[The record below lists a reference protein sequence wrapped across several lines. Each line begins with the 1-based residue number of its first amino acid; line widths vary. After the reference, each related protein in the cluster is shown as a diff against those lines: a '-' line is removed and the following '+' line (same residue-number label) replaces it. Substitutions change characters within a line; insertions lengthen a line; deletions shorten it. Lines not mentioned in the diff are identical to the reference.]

1 MEVSRRPRGG
11 LRVTASVQPLVP
23 AFLRTVF
30 LQSLTA
36 VGQTGAAVFQ
46 TEEVMQ
52 SYFLSA
58 SVFSRGMSFCSEA
71 LKRV

>member
-1 MEVSRRPRGG
+1 MEVSRLPRGG
-11 LRVTASVQPLVP
+11 LRVMVSVQSLVP

-36 VGQTGAAVFQ
+36 VGQTDAAVFQ
-46 TEEVMQ
+46 IEEVMQ

-58 SVFSRGMSFCSEA
+58 SVLSGG
-71 LKRV
+71 

>member
-23 AFLRTVF
+23 AFLWTVF
-30 LQSLTA
+30 PQSFTA
-36 VGQTGAAVFQ
+36 VGQTDAAVFQ

-52 SYFLSA
+52 PYFLSA
-58 SVFSRGMSFCSEA
+58 SVFSRGMTLCSEA
-71 LKRV
+71 LNRV